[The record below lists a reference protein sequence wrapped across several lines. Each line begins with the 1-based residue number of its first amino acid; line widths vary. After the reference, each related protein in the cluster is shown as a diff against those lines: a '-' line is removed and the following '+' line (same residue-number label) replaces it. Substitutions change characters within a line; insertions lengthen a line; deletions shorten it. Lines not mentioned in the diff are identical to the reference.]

1 MKIAFT
7 AQENN
12 PESIVDP
19 RFGRAAW
26 LLIHDDTTNTWEYI
40 DNVAGRDA
48 SHGAGI
54 QAAQKVADH
63 KVEAVVTGSI
73 GPKAFTSLQAAKIRI
88 FHGSSGT
95 ATDALKD
102 FKAGRLK
109 EASADDAT
117 GGV

>member
-7 AQENN
+7 AQNNN
-12 PESIVDP
+12 PESILDP
-19 RFGRAAW
+19 RFGRADW
-26 LLIHDDTTNTWEYI
+26 LLIHNDCTNTWECI
-40 DNVAGRDA
+40 NNISGRDA

-54 QAAQKVADH
+54 QTAQKVVDG

-73 GPKAFTSLQAAKIRI
+73 GPKASTSLQAAKIRI
-88 FHGSSGT
+88 FHGAKGT
-95 ATDALKD
+95 AIEALHD

-109 EASADDAT
+109 EACSTDAT

>member
-7 AQENN
+7 AKEDL

-26 LLIHDDTTNTWEYI
+26 LLIHDDCTNTWESV
-40 DNVAGRDA
+40 DNISSREA

-54 QAAQKVADH
+54 QAAQKVADY
-63 KVEAVVTGSI
+63 KVEAVITGSI
-73 GPKAFTSLQAAKIRI
+73 GPKALTSLQAANIRI
-88 FHGSSGT
+88 FHGSKGS
-95 ATDALKD
+95 AIDALND

-109 EASADDAT
+109 ETCATDAT
-117 GGV
+117 SNV